1 MKLRKL
7 MLTVLVAGAIA
18 LTSSCGSLPLSA
30 LGALGGS
37 SSNDGVQVGTED
49 ITIGKKEE
57 SNELQVG
64 DNSTQEAER
73 IVNTSVQ
80 DIPPYVVL
88 LIVLLAGWAIPDPQ
102 TMGRGLLA
110 FINALVPWGKK
121 D

>member
-1 MKLRKL
+1 MGYLRAV
-7 MLTVLVAGAIA
+7 VLIA
-18 LTSSCGSLPLSA
+18 LLVTPACGSLPLSA

-64 DNSTQEAER
+64 DNSTQSAES
-73 IVNTSVQ
+73 IVNTEVQ
-80 DIPPYVVL
+80 DIPAYVIYL
-88 LIVLLAGWAIPDPQ
+88 LVLLAGWAIPDPQ
-102 TMGRGLLA
+102 TMGRGVLA